1 MDRIY
6 DKIVDEYY
14 DDAPLIDTDNFSE
27 EVYSY
32 EEWKKVSRVLS
43 EDVHC

>member
-14 DDAPLIDTDNFSE
+14 DDAPMIDTGSDSE
-27 EVYSY
+27 EVYGY
-32 EEWKKVSRVLS
+32 EE
-43 EDVHC
+43 

>member
-14 DDAPLIDTDNFSE
+14 DDAPMIDIESNSE
-27 EVYSY
+27 EVYDY
-32 EEWKKVSRVLS
+32 EQ
-43 EDVHC
+43 